1 MYELP
6 TSVDIGG
13 VEYSIRDNGDY
24 RTILDIF
31 SILEDEELKKSER
44 VMAALIVFYED
55 INCIED
61 LASLPDIEEA
71 VRQMYDF
78 FSAGRKEGK
87 STGYKLIDWE
97 ADSAIIVSALNDVAG
112 KEIRAEKYIHWWTFI
127 SYYMAIGESTL
138 STVVSIRDKMMRGE
152 PLEKWEKKYR
162 SDNPQYFKWNSKT
175 IEEKEAEEWVL
186 QQWNKGV

>member
-13 VEYSIRDNGDY
+13 VEYSIRNDGDY

-31 SILEDEELKKSER
+31 TILEDTEIEKSER
-44 VMAALIVFYED
+44 IMTALIVFYED
-55 INCIED
+55 VNTVED
-61 LASLPDIEEA
+61 ISHIPDMEEA
-71 VRQMYDF
+71 VIKMYDF

-87 STGYKLIDWE
+87 STNYKLIDWKE
-97 ADSAIIVSALNDVAG
+97 DSAIIVSAMNDVVG
-112 KEIRAEKYIHWWTFI
+112 REIRTENYMHWWTFI

-162 SDNPQYFKWNSKT
+162 SNNPQYFKWNSQT
-175 IEEKEAEEWVL
+175 VEQKEAEDWVL
-186 QQWNKGV
+186 QQWNRGA